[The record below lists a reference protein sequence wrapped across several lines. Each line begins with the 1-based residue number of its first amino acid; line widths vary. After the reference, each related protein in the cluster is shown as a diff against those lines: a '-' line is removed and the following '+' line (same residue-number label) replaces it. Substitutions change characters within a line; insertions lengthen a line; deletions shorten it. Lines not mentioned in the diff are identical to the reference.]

1 MPGVGPCGW
10 EAGLVGFPPQIS
22 PSPGVS
28 GFPALSCLLAPGS
41 GPTAPA
47 AFHVLISP
55 LCSVALSR
63 APPPPNSS
71 LGEGHV
77 RGREGPARLAG
88 FICNL
93 TLAPGTGVRALPE

>member
-22 PSPGVS
+22 PSPSVS
-28 GFPALSCLLAPGS
+28 GFPAPSCLLAPGS

-63 APPPPNSS
+63 APPPPRIHP
-71 LGEGHV
+71 LEKV
-77 RGREGPARLAG
+77 M
-88 FICNL
+88 
-93 TLAPGTGVRALPE
+93 